1 MGEPSPLRNPL
12 GTRGSACVEV
22 MTTLHGSTPSPWRR
36 AEGCVPPEGEFIVTS
51 LDSPLWIRV
60 GGRLTRVSDQSDRDQ
75 IRGYGFSDSPTG
87 PSSGGYQFD
96 TTVPPPPPH
105 SQPAPQTIPF
115 TLHSQTEVAPPPAIV
130 PTPISE
136 DPHARMDKLE
146 QKLRQMRTSEGAITW
161 EDFDGAPVASL
172 PAKFRMPEIER
183 YTGIGC
189 PRIHLRLYSTVMRAH
204 GLDDAQMVML
214 FPMSLSGAAQR
225 WFASLEV
232 SRRRTW
238 DDLAQEFLRQF
249 AFNTVIDVSRREL
262 EALRQRPEESVTS
275 FISRWREKISQII
288 DRPSERDQ
296 ISMIMRSLQPRFAR
310 HLMGFPIRILD
321 LWYRLCTGK
330 RPSGGQRSGDVGAI
344 SSAGMRPSRRYQ
356 TVGQTPGYY
365 YPPSPHAHYRPPA
378 PSRPMTPTYLHPDSQ
393 PVFAAH
399 VAERPPAPYTRP
411 RAPQTTTYVQRPP
424 RQFAQLG
431 MPLSRAFQ
439 KLTEGGLLIP
449 LASRP
454 LPQPIP
460 PRFRMDLHCSYH
472 QGPGHDTDHCTALR
486 HAIQDLI
493 DQGLVNLGQPSVT
506 TNPLPAHSTHAVHPS
521 SGDIHHMDLI
531 EDDSI
536 HMLSW
541 DDGLP
546 EPIVLHDSYEIDGVS
561 LVPQTPAPF
570 SLIPDEAP
578 FQGREIQIVTRSGR
592 IAQPPPPAVR
602 PFEGTASHEEVRR
615 EDDEV
620 LRQLQSTQARIS
632 IWSLLASSSTH
643 RDALI
648 RALSQIRVETTTT
661 PEGLIHMMTAGR
673 ATCIVFSDDDL
684 PPDGL
689 DHVRPLYITVGCS
702 GRRVPS
708 VLLDNG
714 SALNVCPLATAIAL
728 GFAPSDF
735 GPSTQTVRAY
745 DSTKR
750 EVMGTLMIDLQIGPA
765 TFSTLFQ
772 VLRIPTSFNL
782 LLGRPWIHVAGA
794 IPSSLHQKVKF
805 IHDGQVITTLE
816 IEDFHRDFVAMSFDQ
831 HSSTVVLDMMRGMTF
846 LPGMGLGRR
855 QQGPSEFIAAID
867 HDTTFGLGF
876 IPTEADYRHMARLR
890 KERVRARLSHT
901 PFDYPIRP
909 YRMSLADYFVR
920 GSETRPRL
928 EEIDSVVHTDRET
941 ELQHLFHQLQ
951 LKEITSDGVIVDPTE
966 LQPVSAFDMFGVS
979 TIEVF
984 EGTQTLPVPELPEDD
999 SSLFEGIVS
1008 PVEGASDLVDPPL
1021 SFDVLSGFVS
1031 RSDDVSV
1038 ASFMDLSIFDSD
1050 RDSFDHDSGPIDER
1064 VSPAAGDVET
1074 VDFGTEDQPRE
1085 LKIGSPLSTDERD
1098 RLIHLLRS
1106 YLDVFAWSYEDMPG
1120 LDPSIVQHHLPTLP
1134 HARPV
1139 KQKLRRLHPR
1149 WSLQVKE
1156 EIQKQLSV
1164 GFISVVE
1171 YPEWLAN
1178 VVPVPKKDGKVR
1190 VCHSMLSFMDGFSG
1204 YNQILMA
1211 PEDMEKTAFITEW
1224 GTYCYRVMPF
1234 GLKNAGATYQRA
1246 ATTLFHDM
1254 MHRDVEVYVDDMIVK
1269 SRGRAD
1275 HLDALE
1281 RFFERIRKFR
1291 LRLNPKKC
1299 TFGVT
1304 SGNWA
1309 YGQLQYISRFIARL
1323 TDICE
1328 PIFRLLRKNQP
1339 TVWNDDCQFAFEKIK
1354 EYLLS
1359 PPVLVPPTPGRPLLL
1374 YLSVSDMALGSP
1386 MLSTSLGYQEIEALH
1401 DRVSVHLISRLDPL
1415 RYLFDRPALTGRL
1428 MRWLVLLTEF
1438 DIQYVSQKSIK
1449 GNEEFVAMT
1458 SLSGWCMYFDGAA
1471 NQSGYGIGVLL
1482 VSPQGDHIPRS
1493 VRLAFSDRHPA
1504 TNNIVEYEACILGL
1518 ETALEL
1524 DIRQMEVFGDSNL
1537 VLRQIQGDWKTRD
1550 VKLRPY
1556 HAYLELLVARFDDL
1570 RYVHL
1575 PRAQNRFADALATL
1589 ASSVDIPIDVVIRPL
1604 LIESR
1609 SAPAYCCLI
1618 GEIEDQDDLPWYHDI
1633 YQFLRSGTYPE
1644 VATPRIGE
1652 H

>member
-1 MGEPSPLRNPL
+1 MKLMQRSREEGMGGQAFLEFLWKSLGRMIWHEGHVNRRTCAPCLRTNDNQSYNNGNSGASCRRGDDDYRLHSFRGGVILGLVMVKSDGESQVVGKQMEKSVVEKSMGYFPMNGVFSVNKIGVSPPITSMLGFLYFIIYYLTPYNLRKHVTNYLCYPESHSYRTL
-12 GTRGSACVEV
+12 SSVSIFVEGF
-22 MTTLHGSTPSPWRR
+22 TL
-36 AEGCVPPEGEFIVTS
+36 ID

-60 GGRLTRVSDQSDRDQ
+60 GGRLTRALDQLDRRSDKGDMDSQ
-75 IRGYGFSDSPTG
+75 IV
-87 PSSGGYQFD
+87 
-96 TTVPPPPPH
+96 TVNH
-105 SQPAPQTIPF
+105 QPAPQTIPF

-130 PTPISE
+130 PTSISE
-136 DPHARMDKLE
+136 DPHTRMDKLE

-172 PAKFRMPEIER
+172 PAKFRMPKIER

-189 PRIHLRLYSTVMRAH
+189 HRIHLRLYSTVTRAH

-225 WFASLEV
+225 W
-232 SRRRTW
+232 
-238 DDLAQEFLRQF
+238 
-249 AFNTVIDVSRREL
+249 REL

-288 DRPSERDQ
+288 DRPSEKDQ

-310 HLMGFPIRILD
+310 HLMGFPHTDFGTLVQALYGIEEGIARG
-321 LWYRLCTGK
+321 LWFESSPTDSKGK

-365 YPPSPHAHYRPPA
+365 YPPSPHVQYRPPI
-378 PSRPMTPTYLHPDSQ
+378 PSRPMTPTYLHPVSQ

-399 VAERPPAPYTRP
+399 RPPH
-411 RAPQTTTYVQRPP
+411 
-424 RQFAQLG
+424 QFAQLG

-439 KLTEGGLLIP
+439 KLAEGGLLTP
-449 LASRP
+449 LVSRP

-546 EPIVLHDSYEIDGVS
+546 EPIVLHDSYEVDGVS
-561 LVPQTPAPF
+561 VVPQTPTPF

-578 FQGREIQIVTRSGR
+578 FQLTHSTPLVIGCQDTFVPFTLWPEDDDSEGREIQIVTRNGR

-632 IWSLLASSSTH
+632 IWILLASSSTH

-714 SALNVCPLATAIAL
+714 LALNVCPLATAIAL

-735 GPSTQTVRAY
+735 GPSTQTVRTY

-750 EVMGTLMIDLQIGPA
+750 EVMGTLVIDLQIGPA

-805 IHDGQVITTLE
+805 IHDGQVITVHSTRDIFAASEPVLQISHSEDDLLLTGFIFDEIQTLE
-816 IEDFHRDFVAMSFDQ
+816 IEDFCRDFVAMSFDQ

-846 LPGMGLGRR
+846 LLGMGLGRR

-876 IPTEADYRHMARLR
+876 IPTEVDYRHMARLR

-928 EEIDSVVHTDRET
+928 EKIDSVVHTDRET
-941 ELQHLFHQLQ
+941 DLQHLFHQLQ
-951 LKEITSDGVIVDPTE
+951 LSDEAPDSSFPLTITPTSPDRASMLSLCFPEEIMSDGVIVDPIEVIDGVVPHDEYCDEMDMMTVSQITSIVK

-984 EGTQTLPVPELPEDD
+984 EGTQTLPIPELPEDD

-1008 PVEGASDLVDPPL
+1008 PVEGAFDLVDPPL

-1031 RSDDVSV
+1031 RSDDYLPVSCDSISTS
-1038 ASFMDLSIFDSD
+1038 APHSPITQIFDIDDEIAQPSSD

-1064 VSPAAGDVET
+1064 VSPTAGDVET

-1106 YLDVFAWSYEDMPG
+1106 YLDVFAWSYEDMTG

-1134 HARPV
+1134 HARP
-1139 KQKLRRLHPR
+1139 
-1149 WSLQVKE
+1149 
-1156 EIQKQLSV
+1156 
-1164 GFISVVE
+1164 
-1171 YPEWLAN
+1171 
-1178 VVPVPKKDGKVR
+1178 DGKVR
-1190 VCHSMLSFMDGFSG
+1190 VCVDFRDLNKASPKDDFPIPHIDLLVDGIAVHSMLSFMDGFSG

-1224 GTYCYRVMPF
+1224 GTYCYRIMPF

-1246 ATTLFHDM
+1246 ASTLFHDM

-1269 SRGRAD
+1269 SRGKAY

-1281 RFFERIRKFR
+1281 RFFERIRNERGIEVDPVKIKAI
-1291 LRLNPKKC
+1291 LDMPAPKTEKEIRS
-1299 TFGVT
+1299 FLGR
-1304 SGNWA
+1304 
-1309 YGQLQYISRFIARL
+1309 LQYINRFIARL

-1374 YLSVSDMALGSP
+1374 YLSVLDMALGFC
-1386 MLSTSLGYQEIEALH
+1386 G
-1401 DRVSVHLISRLDPL
+1401 VHLRRMECPKFNSR
-1415 RYLFDRPALTGRL
+1415 GR
-1428 MRWLVLLTEF
+1428 
-1438 DIQYVSQKSIK
+1438 KS
-1449 GNEEFVAMT
+1449 ET
-1458 SLSGWCMYFDGAA
+1458 SKWQWVNSK
-1471 NQSGYGIGVLL
+1471 
-1482 VSPQGDHIPRS
+1482 
-1493 VRLAFSDRHPA
+1493 
-1504 TNNIVEYEACILGL
+1504 LGS
-1518 ETALEL
+1518 
-1524 DIRQMEVFGDSNL
+1524 F
-1537 VLRQIQGDWKTRD
+1537 
-1550 VKLRPY
+1550 
-1556 HAYLELLVARFDDL
+1556 
-1570 RYVHL
+1570 
-1575 PRAQNRFADALATL
+1575 
-1589 ASSVDIPIDVVIRPL
+1589 
-1604 LIESR
+1604 
-1609 SAPAYCCLI
+1609 
-1618 GEIEDQDDLPWYHDI
+1618 
-1633 YQFLRSGTYPE
+1633 
-1644 VATPRIGE
+1644 
-1652 H
+1652 